1 MSEDTYPAPVHG
13 WMCFHCGETF
23 HTENSAR
30 NHFGIDPDAIPA
42 CKLGGEHIRAE
53 LRRFRA
59 VEHHLRNTLD
69 RLYSLREML
78 DGAPPTGMD
87 ADTLYNLCQEAV
99 DAINQGE
106 PS

>member
-1 MSEDTYPAPVHG
+1 MAYKFSIAH
-13 WMCFHCGETF
+13 H
-23 HTENSAR
+23 R
-30 NHFGIDPDAIPA
+30 HFGFDPECMPA
-42 CKLGGEHIRAE
+42 CLFDGEHVQAE

-59 VEHHLRNTLD
+59 ISGSLRPVLEHKLRNTLD

-78 DGAPPTGMD
+78 DGAPPTGTD
-87 ADTLYNLCQEAV
+87 ADTLYNLCQAAV